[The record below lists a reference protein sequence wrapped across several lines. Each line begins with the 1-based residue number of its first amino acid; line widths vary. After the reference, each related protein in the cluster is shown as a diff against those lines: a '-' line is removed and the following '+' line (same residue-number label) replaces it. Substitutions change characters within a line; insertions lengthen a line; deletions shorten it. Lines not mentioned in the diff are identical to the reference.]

1 MRVYKDE
8 LIQVWRRTIYEVDN
22 ENNDEVINMVLDD
35 LLEIIDSE
43 ILFETEEVIKT
54 EILDVD
60 LELMIRLE

>member
-1 MRVYKDE
+1 MKIYKDE
-8 LIQVWRRTIYEVDN
+8 LIQVWRRTTYEVDN
-22 ENNDEVINMVLDD
+22 ENNDEVIDMVLDD

-60 LELMIRLE
+60 LELMFQLG

>member
-8 LIQVWRRTIYEVDN
+8 LIKVWRRTTYEIDN
-22 ENNDEVINMVLDD
+22 ENNDEVIDMVLDD

-54 EILDVD
+54 EILDED
-60 LELMIRLE
+60 LELIIQLE

>member
-22 ENNDEVINMVLDD
+22 ENNDEVIDMVLDD
-35 LLEIIDSE
+35 LLEVIDSE

>member
-8 LIQVWRRTIYEVDN
+8 LIQVWRRTTYEVDN
-22 ENNDEVINMVLDD
+22 ENNDEVIDMVLDD
-35 LLEIIDSE
+35 LLEVIDSE

-60 LELMIRLE
+60 LELMIRLG

>member
-1 MRVYKDE
+1 MKIYKDE
-8 LIQVWRRTIYEVDN
+8 LIQVWRRTTYEVDN
-22 ENNDEVINMVLDD
+22 ENNDEVIDMVLDD
-35 LLEIIDSE
+35 LLEILDSE

>member
-1 MRVYKDE
+1 MKIYKDE
-8 LIQVWRRTIYEVDN
+8 LIQVWRRTTYEVDN
-22 ENNDEVINMVLDD
+22 ENNDEVIDMVLDD
-35 LLEIIDSE
+35 LLEIIDYE

>member
-8 LIQVWRRTIYEVDN
+8 LIQVWRRTTYEIDN
-22 ENNDEVINMVLDD
+22 ENNDEVIDMVLDD

-54 EILDVD
+54 EILDED
-60 LELMIRLE
+60 LELIIQLE

>member
-8 LIQVWRRTIYEVDN
+8 LIQVWRRITYEVDN
-22 ENNDEVINMVLDD
+22 ENNDEVIDMVLDD
-35 LLEIIDSE
+35 LLDILDSE

-60 LELMIRLE
+60 LELIMRLE

>member
-1 MRVYKDE
+1 MKVYKDE
-8 LIQVWRRTIYEVDN
+8 LIQVWRRTTYEVDN
-22 ENNDEVINMVLDD
+22 ENNDEVIDMVLDD

>member
-1 MRVYKDE
+1 MKVYKDE
-8 LIQVWRRTIYEVDN
+8 LIQVWRRTTYEVDN
-22 ENNDEVINMVLDD
+22 ENDDEVIDMVLDD

-60 LELMIRLE
+60 LELMIQLG